1 MNLDDLEL
9 FRRLDA
15 DHLIDL
21 INGLPEQ
28 LEAAWALGQTLALPA
43 DMGKVERVAICG
55 MGGSAISGEMLAALL
70 EDSCPAPIMVVRD
83 YTLPAWAAGPSTLV
97 VALSHSGMTEETLSA
112 AAQAIERGAKLL
124 AITTGGD
131 LASMVEAAG
140 GTVWRYQF
148 AGMPRAA
155 LGWIYGL
162 LLAAFSRM
170 GLAPDLAA
178 DVAESV
184 ERMWRAQEQFVPEK
198 IAALNPPKRY
208 AGQLVDCIPVIW
220 GAGLLAPVA
229 RRWKTQ
235 INENAKSSAF
245 FDLLPELDHNTV
257 VGIESPT
264 EILRK
269 HKYQIIQLLS
279 PRYDHPRVALRH
291 QMTLELFREQAI
303 ITDTVKARGESRLAN
318 QMSLVQFGDYVSYYL
333 AMAYEV
339 DPSPIGPIMM
349 LKEKMGSSG
358 GKSARIG

>member
-1 MNLDDLEL
+1 MNLDDLEM
-9 FRRLDA
+9 FRRVDA
-15 DHLIDL
+15 DNLIEL

-28 LEAAWALGQTLALPA
+28 LAEAWALGQTLDLPA
-43 DMGKVERVAICG
+43 ALGKVERIAICG
-55 MGGSAISGEMLAALL
+55 MGGSAISGEMLSALI
-70 EDSCPAPIMVVRD
+70 EDTCAAPIVVVRD
-83 YTLPAWAAGPSTLV
+83 YTLPAWASGPTTLV
-97 VALSHSGMTEETLSA
+97 VALSHSGGTEETLSA
-112 AAQAIERGAKLL
+112 AQQAVERKTRLL

-131 LASMVEAAG
+131 LAPLVEAAG
-140 GTVWRYQF
+140 GTVWKYQF

-162 LLAAFSRM
+162 LMAAFSRM

-178 DVAESV
+178 AVAESV
-184 ERMWRAQEQFVPEK
+184 ERMQRTRDQFMPET
-198 IAALNPPKRY
+198 IAAHNPPKRY

-235 INENAKSSAF
+235 MNENAKSSAF
-245 FDLLPELDHNTV
+245 FELLPELDHNTV
-257 VGIESPT
+257 VGINSPP
-264 EILRK
+264 ELLKR

-291 QMTLELFREQAI
+291 QMTLELFREQGI

-339 DPSPIGPIMM
+339 DPTPIGPIMA
-349 LKEKMGSSG
+349 LKEKM
-358 GKSARIG
+358 AQAATT